1 MLIEDEVIE
10 KGGSTWTVR
19 PARLDEVRVPTTIT
33 GVLQTLLDALP
44 PQERMVLQQAAV
56 IGRVFW
62 DAAVRALDAEAGLD
76 VGLALDGLK
85 RRELVV
91 QRAEAMFGGTRE
103 LFFRNALLHEVAYE
117 SALLRHRKDWHLR
130 TAAWLIDR
138 AGESRAA
145 GLWYGR
151 AARRAHAA
159 CSLDEAA
166 HHYDKAIACW
176 QAHDELAERR
186 RELHEGLA
194 EVLALRDAPP
204 APS

>member
-1 MLIEDEVIE
+1 
-10 KGGSTWTVR
+10 
-19 PARLDEVRVPTTIT
+19 
-33 GVLQTLLDALP
+33 
-44 PQERMVLQQAAV
+44 
-56 IGRVFW
+56 
-62 DAAVRALDAEAGLD
+62 
-76 VGLALDGLK
+76 
-85 RRELVV
+85 
-91 QRAEAMFGGTRE
+91 
-103 LFFRNALLHEVAYE
+103 LHEVAYE

-130 TAAWLIDR
+130 TAAWLIDRAGHAADDVAKRIAEHFDR

-186 RELHEGLA
+186 RELHQGLA